1 MNFSMAR
8 RASLQISLLSLL
20 GVVVI
25 AAFAYQSIW
34 MWQQMRHHDAIEQAT
49 LAAEQVLIKNSMANA
64 AEMWQRLDE
73 VLLSIGNVQA
83 KVIGADGQIM
93 YGPPVLWADAKYKET
108 HMVSL
113 AGLGGEMPMA
123 DLELA
128 MNITE
133 DRNFLTFI
141 GGLFVIA
148 SLVWGVLVVVISGFL
163 AKLQLKPL
171 REFGLRIAEFNP
183 AQWNETQSQVS
194 RMNVMD
200 ASNEPEELRP
210 VIEQFNML
218 MGKVK
223 QYNQQLLSFNNNVA
237 HELNTPLSS
246 LTISHELLLKEKE
259 MNADHWKESI
269 HSNLEELQR
278 MNRIIQSMLF
288 LAHTTQGQRGR
299 FIHLPSLR
307 SPIEGVLEY
316 FDYSF
321 EDGDLSTSLTGDASA
336 DCDPELIKR
345 AVSNLLSNAIRY
357 AKAGSTVELDIQ
369 HNQDNN
375 QIWIEVR
382 NTGKSIPEE
391 AVSRLFEPFY
401 RVEQSRSE
409 SHANHGL
416 GLAIVAA
423 IARLHGGD
431 VKATCDG
438 EQVAIGFSIMGL
450 SS

>member
-8 RASLQISLLSLL
+8 RASLQISLLSLV
-20 GVVVI
+20 GVIVI

-34 MWQQMRHHDAIEQAT
+34 MWQKMRHQEAIEQAT

-64 AEMWQRLDE
+64 TQMWQRLDE

-108 HMVSL
+108 YMVSL

-141 GGLFVIA
+141 GGLFVVA
-148 SLVWGVLVVVISGFL
+148 SLVWAGIVVVISGVL

-183 AQWNETQSQVS
+183 A
-194 RMNVMD
+194 MVMD
-200 ASNEPEELRP
+200 SSKEPEELRP
-210 VIEQFNML
+210 VIEQFNLL

-223 QYNQQLLSFNNNVA
+223 QYNHQLLSFNSNVA

-246 LTISHELLLKEKE
+246 LTISHELLLKEKDID
-259 MNADHWKESI
+259 DHHWRESL

-288 LAHTTQGQRGR
+288 LAHATQGQRGK
-299 FIHLPSLR
+299 FSQVPSLR
-307 SPIEGVLEY
+307 GPIQSVLEY
-316 FDYSF
+316 FDYSL
-321 EDGDLSTSLTGDASA
+321 EDKQLSTTLTGDASA
-336 DCDPELIKR
+336 ECDPELIKR

-357 AKAGSTVELDIQ
+357 AKVGSTVELFILQNQQQDQ
-369 HNQDNN
+369 HSY

-382 NTGKSIPEE
+382 NTGQSIPDE
-391 AVSRLFEPFY
+391 AISRLFEPFF
-401 RVEQSRSE
+401 RVEPSRSE
-409 SHANHGL
+409 SHVNHGL

-423 IARLHGGD
+423 IARLHGGE
-431 VKATCDG
+431 VKATCKG
-438 EQVAIGFSIMGL
+438 EQVTIGLSIMALGHQN
-450 SS
+450 ST